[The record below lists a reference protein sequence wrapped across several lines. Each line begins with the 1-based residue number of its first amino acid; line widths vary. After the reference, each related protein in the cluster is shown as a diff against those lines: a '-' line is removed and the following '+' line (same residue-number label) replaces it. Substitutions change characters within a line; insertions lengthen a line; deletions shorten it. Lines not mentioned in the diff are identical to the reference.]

1 MSQQKKNFH
10 EEKKNLSEIY
20 FAALDSV
27 KPHKIISQKVKL
39 NNNNLIINNEVIT
52 MTDNVYVVGF
62 GKAVTGMAVAL
73 EKLLGNRLMKGIVSI
88 PRGSKDHFNILNNTV
103 PGVINYVETSINN
116 EPDNDT
122 VSVTRDIIEL
132 VKSLNE
138 TDTLIVLISGGGSAL
153 LSMPKPPVTLDEKL
167 NISRKLFN
175 SGADIKEVNLVRQ
188 KLSVVKAGG
197 LAFMAHPAFVI
208 ALILS
213 DIIDDPMELIASGP
227 TVNNLIPVDIIE
239 KIFIK
244 YNLLNQLSD
253 NLKTI
258 LFSDPISKQ
267 EINRVKNFIIGN
279 NLLAIENAKL
289 ECTRKKLTSVILF
302 NNIQGLITQISKMY
316 AKLSSLICKTFY
328 ESISIENFNE
338 LIKNDPDLLLLSSKA
353 KEIYQATKDVEEGL
367 VLIAGGE
374 PSVLVTGSGKGGR
387 NQELALRFSKD
398 WFQIAESEKLFN
410 LFDVV
415 LLSASTDG
423 QDGPTDASGA
433 FGYAEIYSVANE
445 LVEMMKS
452 KFLNEAEGGSLSIR
466 EFVEKEMGL
475 VDVDSVLENNDS
487 YNFYSRFNK
496 GCDLV
501 KTGLTGTNVMDLHFI
516 YIKKKNLIEES
527 DKKIRVS
534 MDKHDFFTNI

>member
-1 MSQQKKNFH
+1 
-10 EEKKNLSEIY
+10 
-20 FAALDSV
+20 
-27 KPHKIISQKVKL
+27 
-39 NNNNLIINNEVIT
+39 
-52 MTDNVYVVGF
+52 
-62 GKAVTGMAVAL
+62 MAVAL

-501 KTGLTGTNVMDLHFI
+501 KTGLTGFIIIVMDACALAGTQI
-516 YIKKKNLIEES
+516 S
-527 DKKIRVS
+527 R
-534 MDKHDFFTNI
+534 